1 MKREAQMIIVSD
13 LHLPLDA
20 IEGDVCFMAK
30 KTLKRLGIY
39 PADAE
44 MHIFRRSV
52 DARRRSDVHF
62 VYSVAVTGAFPAGVL
77 ARIREHRYPHIA
89 LAVESN
95 PVVRIGAGRL
105 TAPPVI
111 VGAGPAGLFCALLL
125 AEHGYEPVLLERGG
139 NVEERRAAVRRFAEH
154 RILDP
159 ETNIQFGAGGAGTFS
174 DGKLVTRVNDPLG
187 AYVLRTFVRFGAPQ
201 DILTQAKPHI
211 GTDILGGVVS
221 AMLHEV
227 ERLGGSVRYHTRLE
241 DMICTGDVV
250 SEAVTNCGNIP
261 LGALVLA
268 TGHSARDTYRM
279 LMKKE
284 LPLSAKAF
292 SVGVRVEHLQSDI
305 DEALYGDFAG
315 HPALGHAEYHLS
327 HNTHERG
334 VYSFCMCPGGQ
345 VVAAASEVGGVVVN
359 GMSNHA
365 RDGENANSAIAVS
378 VFPGDFG
385 GTPEGAI
392 DFQRQIVRAAF
403 RAGGGDYAVPVSTLG
418 DFLTGEG
425 GTAPTRILPTYMGGA
440 AYRLASPDTYLPTF
454 ISAALRDAFP
464 AFGKTIRGFD
474 CADALLSGAET
485 RTSAPI
491 RIQRVAETGTVPGYR
506 NLFPA
511 GEGAGYAGGI
521 TSAALDGAR
530 TALALMSAYAPL
542 QK

>member
-39 PADAE
+39 PSDPE

-52 DARRRSDVHF
+52 DARRRSDIHF
-62 VYSVAVTGAFPAGVL
+62 VYSVAVTGSLPVGVL
-77 ARIREHRYPHIA
+77 EKIGERRYPHVA
-89 LAVESN
+89 LAAATD
-95 PVVRIGAGRL
+95 PTVRIGDARL
-105 TAPPVI
+105 PAPPVI
-111 VGAGPAGLFCALLL
+111 VGAGPAGLFCALML
-125 AEHGYEPVLLERGG
+125 AENGYEPILLERGG
-139 NVEERRAAVRRFAEH
+139 NVEERKAAVADFWEH
-154 RILDP
+154 RLLDP

-187 AYVLRTFVRFGAPQ
+187 AYVLRTFVRFGAP
-201 DILTQAKPHI
+201 DEILTQAKPHI
-211 GTDILGGVVS
+211 GTDILGEVVS

-227 ERLGGSVRYHTRLE
+227 ERLGGSVRYHTRLD
-241 DMICTGDVV
+241 DMVCRGDAV
-250 SEAVTNCGNIP
+250 SEVVTNRGDIP
-261 LGALVLA
+261 AGALVLA

-279 LMKKE
+279 LLRKG

-292 SVGVRVEHLQSDI
+292 SVGVRVEHLQEDI

-345 VVAAASEVGGVVVN
+345 VVAATSEDGGVVVN

-365 RDGENANSAIAVS
+365 RDGKNANSAIAVS
-378 VFPGDFG
+378 VFPDDFG

-392 DFQRQIVRAAF
+392 DFQRRIESAAF
-403 RAGGGDYAVPVSTLG
+403 RAGGEDYAVPVTTLG
-418 DFLTGEG
+418 DFLTDGQ
-425 GTAPTRILPTYMGGA
+425 GTAPARILPTYMGGT
-440 AYRLASPDTYLPTF
+440 AYRLSSPDAYLPSF
-454 ISAALRDAFP
+454 VSAALRDAFP

-474 CADALLSGAET
+474 CGDALLSGAET

-491 RIQRVAETGTVPGYR
+491 RIQRVAETGAIPGYR

-521 TSAALDGAR
+521 TSAALDGIRA
-530 TALALMSAYAPL
+530 ALALMSEYAPL

>member
-39 PADAE
+39 PSDPE

-52 DARRRSDVHF
+52 DARRRSDIHF
-62 VYSVAVTGAFPAGVL
+62 VYSVAVTDSLPVGVL
-77 ARIREHRYPHIA
+77 EKIGERRYPHVA
-89 LAVESN
+89 LAAATD
-95 PVVRIGAGRL
+95 PTVRIGDARL
-105 TAPPVI
+105 PAPPVI
-111 VGAGPAGLFCALLL
+111 VGAGPAGLFCALML
-125 AEHGYEPVLLERGG
+125 AENGYEPILLERGG
-139 NVEERRAAVRRFAEH
+139 NVEERKAAVADFWEH
-154 RILDP
+154 RLLDP

-187 AYVLRTFVRFGAPQ
+187 AYVLRTFVRFGAP
-201 DILTQAKPHI
+201 DEILTQAKPHI

-221 AMLHEV
+221 AMLREV
-227 ERLGGSVRYHTRLE
+227 ERLGGSVRYHTRLD
-241 DMICTGDVV
+241 DMVCRGDAV
-250 SEAVTNCGNIP
+250 SEIVTNRGDIP
-261 LGALVLA
+261 AGALVLA

-279 LMKKE
+279 LLRKG

-292 SVGVRVEHLQSDI
+292 SVGVRVEHLQEDI

-345 VVAAASEVGGVVVN
+345 VVAATSEVGGVVVN

-365 RDGENANSAIAVS
+365 RDGKNANSAIAVS
-378 VFPGDFG
+378 VFPDDFG

-392 DFQRQIVRAAF
+392 DFQRRIESAAF
-403 RAGGGDYAVPVSTLG
+403 RAGGGDYAVPVTTLG
-418 DFLTGEG
+418 DFLTGG
-425 GTAPTRILPTYMGGA
+425 QGTAPTRILPTYMGGT
-440 AYRLASPDTYLPTF
+440 AYRLSSPDAYLPSF
-454 ISAALRDAFP
+454 VSAALRDAFP

-474 CADALLSGAET
+474 CVDALLSGAET

-491 RIQRVAETGTVPGYR
+491 RIQRVAETGAIPGYR

-521 TSAALDGAR
+521 TSAALDGIRA
-530 TALALMSAYAPL
+530 ALALMSEYAPL

>member
-39 PADAE
+39 PSDPE

-52 DARRRSDVHF
+52 DARRRSDIHF
-62 VYSVAVTGAFPAGVL
+62 VYSVAVTGSLPVGVL
-77 ARIREHRYPHIA
+77 EKIGERRYPHVA
-89 LAVESN
+89 LAAATD
-95 PVVRIGAGRL
+95 PTVRIGDARL
-105 TAPPVI
+105 PAPPVI
-111 VGAGPAGLFCALLL
+111 VGAGPAGLFCALML
-125 AEHGYEPVLLERGG
+125 AENGYEPILLERGG
-139 NVEERRAAVRRFAEH
+139 NVEERKAAVADFWKH
-154 RILDP
+154 RLLDP

-187 AYVLRTFVRFGAPQ
+187 AYVLRTFVRFGAP
-201 DILTQAKPHI
+201 DEILTQAKPHI

-227 ERLGGSVRYHTRLE
+227 ERLGGSVRYHTRLD
-241 DMICTGDVV
+241 DMVCRGDAV
-250 SEAVTNCGNIP
+250 SEVVTNRGDIP
-261 LGALVLA
+261 AGALVLA

-279 LMKKE
+279 LLRKG

-292 SVGVRVEHLQSDI
+292 SVGVRVEHLQADI

-345 VVAAASEVGGVVVN
+345 VVAATSEVGGVVVN

-365 RDGENANSAIAVS
+365 RDGKNANSAIAVS
-378 VFPGDFG
+378 VFPDDFG

-392 DFQRQIVRAAF
+392 DFQRRIESAAF
-403 RAGGGDYAVPVSTLG
+403 RAGGGDYAVPVTTLG
-418 DFLTGEG
+418 DFLTDGQ
-425 GTAPTRILPTYMGGA
+425 GTAPTRILPTYMGGT
-440 AYRLASPDTYLPTF
+440 AYRLSSPDAYLPSF
-454 ISAALRDAFP
+454 VSAALRDAFP

-474 CADALLSGAET
+474 CGDALLSGAET

-491 RIQRVAETGTVPGYR
+491 RIQRVAETGAIPGYR

-521 TSAALDGAR
+521 TSAALDGIRA
-530 TALALMSAYAPL
+530 ALALMSEYTPL